1 LLKVH
6 IIGIDCATDP
16 KKVGLAR
23 AIIDGDDIIVDR
35 VAKPAKGQSVSDKV
49 SEWINQDTQTLLA
62 VDAPLGWPESLG
74 NQLSHHTAGKLIGI
88 DSNCL
93 FRRETDRF
101 IKRTIGKQPLD
112 VGADRIARTAH
123 AGLKYLDEIGKAT
136 RQKIPLAWSH
146 ELTSA
151 LSAIEVY
158 PAATLKQL
166 GIRSDGYKKKENT
179 AQRAEI
185 FAALSKHIHFNT
197 DTSILI
203 DDDDVLDAVV
213 CVLAGSHFVRNQC
226 MPPAD
231 YELAKKEGWIW
242 VKE

>member
-1 LLKVH
+1 MITH

-23 AIIDGDDIIVDR
+23 AIIDGDNLTVDR
-35 VAKPAKGQSVSDKV
+35 VAKPVTGQSVSGIV
-49 SEWINQDTQTLLA
+49 SEWINKDIKTLLA

-74 NQLSHHTAGKLIGI
+74 NQLSLHTAGNLIDI
-88 DSNCL
+88 NSNCL

-101 IKRTIGKQPLD
+101 IKRKIGKQPLD

-136 RQKIPLAWSH
+136 RQKIPLAWSN
-146 ELTSA
+146 ELTST

-158 PAATLKQL
+158 PAATLKQS

-179 AQRAEI
+179 DQRTEI
-185 FAALSKHIHFNT
+185 FSALSNNIQFSA

-203 DDDDVLDAVV
+203 NDDDVLDAVV
-213 CVLAGSHFVRNQC
+213 CVLAGSHFMKNLC
-226 MPPAD
+226 MKPAD
-231 YELAKKEGWIW
+231 SELAKKEGWIW
-242 VKE
+242 VIR